1 MRFLAGFALVLVGL
15 ACVQSQLVIP
25 QINNLDAVISL
36 LPQLQGFIG
45 QLDKILPQLAS
56 VLSSTELKSL
66 KDKVIQLVL
75 SQTGGNL
82 NINGLKD
89 KLQGLF
95 QQFLGSKPLG
105 RIDIDAMI
113 QQIIGTKPEALSNAI
128 LSIIGMGKRQA
139 TDARVNIN
147 ELLALVDEYQLTTFI
162 PLIEQFLGADKLQQL
177 ENQILSTIVT
187 ALGNNWNSATLA
199 QAIQQIVTQFVP
211 QIAQMR
217 FDWAQ
222 LGQLLL
228 DAAINAIPGLLI
240 SAAGKRDLGI
250 NYQQILA
257 QLPIKNIAQLLQIV
271 NNVDKSTVTT
281 VLAKIR
287 ELLQNFF
294 PAYRGFLDFDAFAL
308 AVLGQLN
315 GLLSNLGQSIFP
327 TNLV

>member
-113 QQIIGTKPEALSNAI
+113 QQIIDTKPGALANI
-128 LSIIGMGKRQA
+128 VLGIIGKREA

-147 ELLALVDEYQLTTFI
+147 DLLALVDEYQLTTFI

-211 QIAQMR
+211 QLAQMR

-240 SAAGKRDLGI
+240 NAVGKRDLGI

-287 ELLQNFF
+287 ELLQNFC

-327 TNLV
+327 TNLG